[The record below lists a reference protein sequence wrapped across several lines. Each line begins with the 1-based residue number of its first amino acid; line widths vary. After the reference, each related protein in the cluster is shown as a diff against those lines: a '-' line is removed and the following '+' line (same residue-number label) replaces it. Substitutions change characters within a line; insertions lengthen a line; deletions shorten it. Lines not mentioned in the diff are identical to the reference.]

1 MNFNVRRILP
11 YKKAIFGL
19 VLVLL
24 GGGYY
29 MTARFSGEEIQYKTV
44 NASRGSIRSVIQA
57 TGLLDAVETVDVG
70 TQISGT
76 VTKIYID
83 YNSSV
88 KQGQL
93 IAQIDSSTQQ
103 TEVAQAEANLLAA
116 KADLMNYK
124 ALLVKA
130 RKDFDRTKLLAAKN
144 LIAKAEVDADESSYL
159 IAKAQVASGE
169 ARIQQYEAALMRA
182 KINLGYTNIYSPVDG
197 VVVSKTVEQGQTVAA
212 SYATPSIAKIA
223 RDLKQMQ
230 VEVNVDEA
238 DIGGISQGQ
247 QAEFTVDAYGD
258 KKFFGAVTQIRLS
271 PKTENNVVTYSV
283 IVGVSND
290 DGILLPGMTA
300 NVALIVQQKDNILT
314 VPNSA
319 FRFKPVDLDAEVVDQ
334 RSFRQAPVAAMAIP
348 ALYTLEKQTIVKK
361 EVEKGITDGQ
371 NTEILSGLNEGE
383 AVITGIIVEKEG
395 N

>member
-1 MNFNVRRILP
+1 MNFRRILQ
-11 YKKAIFGL
+11 YKKTIFGL

-24 GGGYY
+24 GVGYY
-29 MTARFSGEEIQYKTV
+29 VTARISGEEIQYKTMG
-44 NASRGSIRSVIQA
+44 ASRGSIRSVIQA
-57 TGLLDAVETVDVG
+57 TGLLDAVETIDVG

-83 YNSSV
+83 YNSRV

-93 IAQIDSSTQQ
+93 IAEIDSSTQE

-116 KADLMNYK
+116 KADLMNYTV
-124 ALLVKA
+124 LLAKA
-130 RKDFDRTKLLAAKN
+130 RKDFERTKKLADKD
-144 LIAKAEVDADESSYL
+144 LIAKAEVDSDESAYL
-159 IAKAQVASGE
+159 TAKAQMASAE
-169 ARIQQYEAALMRA
+169 ARIKQYEAALMKA
-182 KINLGYTNIYSPVDG
+182 KINLGYTRIYSPVDG

-223 RDLKQMQ
+223 RDLKQMR

-238 DIGGISQGQ
+238 DIGGIKQGQ
-247 QAEFTVDAYGD
+247 KAEFIVDAYGD
-258 KKFFGAVTQIRLS
+258 KKFFGEVTQIRLS
-271 PKTENNVVTYSV
+271 PKTTNNVVTYAV
-283 IVGVSND
+283 MVGVSND

-300 NVALIVQQKDNILT
+300 NVSVIVQQKTDILM

-319 FRFKPVDLDAEVVDQ
+319 FRFKPVDLGADLADQ
-334 RSFRQAPVAAMAIP
+334 RPFRQATVAAISTP
-348 ALYTLEKQTIVKK
+348 ALYTLEKKTIVKK

-383 AVITGIIVEKEG
+383 TVITGIIVEKEG
-395 N
+395 K

>member
-1 MNFNVRRILP
+1 MNFDFRRIFQ
-11 YKKAIFGL
+11 YKKTIFGL
-19 VLVLL
+19 AVVLL
-24 GGGYY
+24 GGGYF
-29 MTARFSGEEIQYKTV
+29 MTTRTSGEEIQYKTMG
-44 NASRGSIRSVIQA
+44 ASRGSIRSVIQA
-57 TGLLDAVETVDVG
+57 TGLLDAVETIDVG

-93 IAQIDSSTQQ
+93 IAEIDSSTQE

-116 KADLMNYK
+116 KADLMNYT
-124 ALLVKA
+124 ALLAKA
-130 RKDFDRTKLLAAKN
+130 RKDLTRTTKLADKD
-144 LIAKAEVDADESSYL
+144 LIAKAEVDSDESSYL
-159 IAKAQVASGE
+159 TAAAQVASAE
-169 ARIQQYEAALMRA
+169 ARIKQSEAALMRA
-182 KINLGYTNIYSPVDG
+182 KINLGYTKIYSPVDG
-197 VVVSKTVEQGQTVAA
+197 VVVAKTVEQGQTVAA

-223 RDLKQMQ
+223 RDLKQMR

-238 DIGGISQGQ
+238 DIGGIKQGQ
-247 QAEFTVDAYGD
+247 KAEFIVDAYGD
-258 KKFFGAVTQIRLS
+258 KKFFGEVTQIRLS
-271 PKTENNVVTYSV
+271 PKTNNNVVTYAV

-300 NVALIVQQKDNILT
+300 NVSLIVQQKADILI

-319 FRFKPVDLDAEVVDQ
+319 FRFKPVDLGADLVDQ
-334 RSFRQAPVAAMAIP
+334 SSFSQTTVAAVSIP
-348 ALYTLEKQTIVKK
+348 TLYTLEKKTIVKK

-383 AVITGIIVEKEG
+383 TVITGIIVEKEG
-395 N
+395 K